1 MTIPIRVRG
10 VGANI
15 ALTFSIIVRNFPK
28 LALLSLLFGLP
39 ALVFSLLAWQAP
51 EAWSIDLGEYL
62 DLGPRMPMPMDV
74 SAILGGLV
82 SILLYPLFI
91 GSLIGIVSGSY
102 TGEVVTIGRS
112 LRLAVRRFLPLAIFS
127 ILSNLI
133 IFAAILPLLLISVT
147 MACFAILAV
156 PAAILIFALFTTMF
170 YVGSPAVVAENLGP
184 VAALRR
190 SSFLTK
196 GSRMNILG
204 FAFLMWL
211 LAVVINMA
219 IMTPVMIASGIQ
231 GALGGGGMPASL
243 PSWILGW
250 VASSIVALLNV
261 VAPVIMYFQMRAK
274 RENFQLTSVADLVDR
289 ITQKRVGGDHGG
301 E

>member
-15 ALTFSIIVRNFPK
+15 ALAFSIIVRNFPK

-39 ALVFSLLAWQAP
+39 GLVFPLLAWHAP
-51 EAWSIDLGEYL
+51 EAWSIDLGEYW
-62 DLGPRMPMPMDV
+62 DLGQPLPMDV
-74 SAILGGLV
+74 SSILGGLI
-82 SILLYPLFI
+82 SFLFYPLFI

-112 LRLAVRRFLPLAIFS
+112 LSLAVRRFVPLALFS
-127 ILSNLI
+127 ILSGLI
-133 IFAAILPLLLISVT
+133 ISIAILPLLLMSVT
-147 MACFAILAV
+147 MGCFAILAV
-156 PAAILIFALFTTMF
+156 PAAIWIFALFTTMF

-196 GSRMNILG
+196 GSRMYILG
-204 FAFLMWL
+204 FLILMWL
-211 LAVVINMA
+211 LAVFISMA

-231 GALGGGGMPASL
+231 GAMGGEGLSQSL
-243 PSWILGW
+243 PSLILGW
-250 VASSIVALLNV
+250 VANSIVALLNV
-261 VAPVIMYFQMRAK
+261 VAPVIMYFQMRAR
-274 RENFQLTSVADLVDR
+274 RENYQLTSVADLVDR
-289 ITQKRVGGDHGG
+289 ITKRRIEGDRGG